1 MLEVISLAL
10 VRLLPSK
17 VGLVLLLSLR
27 RNTHVLVPL
36 RLQSNCLVCYTAVS
50 MIRHTGILTVAEDL
64 LKNDGQKFLE
74 MMESLADKRIQRE
87 RAEEDGFSVTS
98 SEFDRDEEEYDDE
111 EDEEGDEEDEDE
123 LEDEEGEEGVEEPLT
138 EEQKMEEGRKMF
150 QVFAARMFE
159 QRVLTAYREMV
170 SIFVNV
176 YLKSSYTDL
185 WALICR
191 LHKNAKI
198 SF

>member
-1 MLEVISLAL
+1 
-10 VRLLPSK
+10 
-17 VGLVLLLSLR
+17 
-27 RNTHVLVPL
+27 
-36 RLQSNCLVCYTAVS
+36 

>member
-1 MLEVISLAL
+1 
-10 VRLLPSK
+10 
-17 VGLVLLLSLR
+17 
-27 RNTHVLVPL
+27 
-36 RLQSNCLVCYTAVS
+36 
-50 MIRHTGILTVAEDL
+50 
-64 LKNDGQKFLE
+64 

-170 SIFVNV
+170 SILVNA
-176 YLKSSYTDL
+176 YLESSYTDL

-191 LHKNAKI
+191 LHKNVKI